1 MTRTDFMKSTLGM
14 CSCAALAFLPPE
26 AIQAGSGSPES
37 GNPEMDALKWKLD
50 ASRTR
55 FAWLVGILKDNLD
68 EPMRKKIFE
77 SLGRKCATRYDS
89 LTDQYKGNLNGFLD
103 EIQKRWVAKAEY
115 DEKAG
120 TIRVVD
126 KSKTCTC
133 PLVDESLTP
142 SDFCNCT
149 LGWQTA
155 TYSKI
160 LGRPVDAEL
169 EESILRGSDR
179 CVFRMQVIS

>member
-1 MTRTDFMKSTLGM
+1 MTRNDFMKGTLSM
-14 CSCAALAFLPPE
+14 CSCAALAFLPLE
-26 AIQAGSGSPES
+26 KIQAES
-37 GNPEMDALKWKLD
+37 GNPEMDELKWKLE
-50 ASRTR
+50 AAQTR
-55 FAWLVGILKDNLD
+55 FAWLVRILKDNLD
-68 EPMRKKIFE
+68 EPTRKRIFE
-77 SLGRKCATRYDS
+77 SLGRQCATRYDS
-89 LTDQYKGNLNGFLD
+89 LTDQYKGNLDGFLG

-133 PLVDESLTP
+133 PLVDESLTA

-149 LGWQTA
+149 LGWQKA

-160 LGRPVDAEL
+160 LGRPVDAEV
-169 EESILRGSDR
+169 EESILRGSSR

>member
-14 CSCAALAFLPPE
+14 CSCAALAFLPP
-26 AIQAGSGSPES
+26 QAVQAQS
-37 GNPEMDALKWKLD
+37 GNPDLDALKWKLD
-50 ASRTR
+50 AARTR
-55 FAWLVGILKDNLD
+55 FAMLVGILKDNVD
-68 EPMRKKIFE
+68 DATRKRIFE
-77 SLGRKCATRYDS
+77 SLGRQCATRYDS
-89 LTDQYKGNLNGFLD
+89 LTDQYKGNLPGFLE
-103 EIQKRWVAKAEY
+103 EIQKQWVAQAEY
-115 DEKAG
+115 DAKAG

-149 LGWQTA
+149 LGWQKA

-169 EESILRGSDR
+169 EESILRGGSR

>member
-14 CSCAALAFLPPE
+14 CSCAALAFLPAE
-26 AIQAGSGSPES
+26 ATLAES
-37 GNPEMDALKWKLD
+37 GNPEMDELKWKLD
-50 ASRTR
+50 AARTR
-55 FAWLVGILKDNLD
+55 FAMLVNILKDNVD
-68 EPMRKKIFE
+68 EPTRKKIFE
-77 SLGRKCATRYDS
+77 SLGRQCATRYDS
-89 LTDQYKGNLNGFLD
+89 LTDQYKGNPQGFLD

-115 DEKAG
+115 DEKRG

-142 SDFCNCT
+142 SEFCHCT
-149 LGWQTA
+149 LGWQKA

-160 LGRPVDAEL
+160 LERPVDAEL
-169 EESILRGSDR
+169 EESILRGSTR